1 MVKRLSLMLWQSVV
15 LLWTVFTVVT
25 LAVISVLILRVPHF
39 PLGITFVSTRG
50 LGGLWITVPGFVL
63 GIAGLCLTLF
73 RRISG
78 ARYLLLYSAFWTAST
93 SCGVFEKLHTVIHQP
108 LHVCLTGT
116 CATLPVT
123 LAILAAFVLCT
134 VWFWRKSFARFA

>member
-1 MVKRLSLMLWQSVV
+1 MVNRLSPLLWQSVV

-50 LGGLWITVPGFVL
+50 IAGLWITVPAFL
-63 GIAGLCLTLF
+63 SGIAGLILMLF

-78 ARYLLLYSAFWTAST
+78 ARCLLLYSAFWTAST
-93 SCGVFEKLHTVIHQP
+93 SYGVFENLYTVVRQP

-123 LAILAAFVLCT
+123 LAILVAFVLSL
-134 VWFWRKSFARFA
+134 VWFWRKSFARVA

>member
-1 MVKRLSLMLWQSVV
+1 VKRLSLLLWQSAA

-25 LAVISVLILRVPHF
+25 LAVLSVLILRTPQF
-39 PLGITFVSTRG
+39 PLGVTFVSTRG
-50 LGGLWITVPGFVL
+50 LAGLWITVPGFVL
-63 GIAGLCLTLF
+63 GIAGLFLTPL

-78 ARYLLLYSAFWTAST
+78 ARCLLVYSAFWTVSFA
-93 SCGVFEKLHTVIHQP
+93 GAVFAKLPTLIHQP

-123 LAILAAFVLCT
+123 FVLLIAFLLSA
-134 VWFWRKSFARFA
+134 VWFGRASFVRFA